1 MQPPQTAAPAGL
13 GAGDTARSRNNILLS
28 RVSHS
33 TSREHTTDSNE
44 SDEYKWNLNISA
56 DKLANIKSP
65 MFLKLESMIATLSQF
80 RKEYDGERVPR
91 YEVAFLAKK
100 AKEEERKRRE

>member
-1 MQPPQTAAPAGL
+1 
-13 GAGDTARSRNNILLS
+13 
-28 RVSHS
+28 
-33 TSREHTTDSNE
+33 
-44 SDEYKWNLNISA
+44 
-56 DKLANIKSP
+56 